1 MLNVF
6 LVILSSLFLTTIEI
20 GVIAFVI
27 TAATIGIAVL
37 VKLIKNK
44 KLQKNRS

>member
-1 MLNVF
+1 MFNVF
-6 LVILSSLFLTTIEI
+6 LALFSSFFLTTIEF

-27 TAATIGIAVL
+27 TAAAIGIAVL
-37 VKLIKNK
+37 VKIIKNK